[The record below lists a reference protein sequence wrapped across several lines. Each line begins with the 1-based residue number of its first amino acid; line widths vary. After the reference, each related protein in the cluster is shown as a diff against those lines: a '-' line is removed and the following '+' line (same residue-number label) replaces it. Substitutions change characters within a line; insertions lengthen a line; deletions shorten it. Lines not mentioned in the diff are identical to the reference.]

1 MAPASSLPW
10 PVLLLLIVLVS
21 WCGQCSAGVDPTLG
35 SVPALRGGQEDR
47 HCLGFIAVNL
57 TEDRFKLH
65 QPYDLPP
72 EQRYEFR
79 DGVGRM
85 WVYCTDKPLSPGSP
99 TKPRSEILLNVR
111 YTTGVWQFED
121 YGYVPAGT
129 SGMSVMQVFDVS
141 GRNTTLMLH
150 EYGGRFMYYH
160 DEARV
165 VDASIYD
172 RWFRLNVVHDVGA
185 GALTVFVDGEDRLA
199 VVGHSGYR
207 HYFKFGV
214 YTQMDPSHYMES
226 RWRDVKVYTKLG

>member
-10 PVLLLLIVLVS
+10 PLLLLFIVLVS

-35 SVPALRGGQEDR
+35 
-47 HCLGFIAVNL
+47 FIAVNL

-65 QPYDLPP
+65 HPYDLPP

-79 DGVGRM
+79 DGVRRM

-111 YTTGVWQFED
+111 YTTGVWQFEG

-129 SGMSVMQVFDVS
+129 SGVSVMQVFGAS

-150 EYGGRFMYYH
+150 VYGGWLMYYH

-172 RWFRLNVVHDVGA
+172 RWFRLNVVHDVGT
-185 GALTVFVDGEDRLA
+185 GALTVFVDGEERLA
-199 VVGHSGYR
+199 VAGHGGYR

-214 YTQMDPSHYMES
+214 YTQTDPSHYMES